1 MRLAHIYIILLSMTQ
16 YKLEINEHSLYDHL
30 FDQEPPLAIFLD
42 YKSYYKCKS
51 KQGEGSIK

>member
-30 FDQEPPLAIFLD
+30 FKNLRWLFFLIINHITNVRA
-42 YKSYYKCKS
+42 S
-51 KQGEGSIK
+51 KEKEA